1 MPANWTV
8 RSVQPNNGLVR
19 VLLFRDSGPPHGQ
32 EEIAWLHVVPKAF
45 GQEFMIGDT
54 RDALN
59 FGLVSRA
66 GTNGT
71 KSG

>member
-8 RSVQPNNGLVR
+8 RSVEPNNGLVR
-19 VLLFRDSGPPHGQ
+19 VLLARWNTEHGQ
-32 EEIAWLHVVPKAF
+32 EEITHFHIVPNSF
-45 GQEFMIGDT
+45 GQAFKVGDV

-66 GTNGT
+66 EGNG
-71 KSG
+71 KDHA